1 MGVRPWFILAAVAF
15 ARIGFGYQYQ
25 TVASLGPDLTRL
37 FQFDYTTLGTLIG
50 AFMMLGAFV
59 ALPVGLLARK
69 LGDRLVLSGG
79 LALMVLGPVVSAPAN
94 APTGIGVGRG
104 AAGVGVGAAA
114 VIVLQSKVVA
124 DWHWLFVSVSD
135 KDFRWADKI
144 NGEMSETHA

>member
-25 TVASLGPDLTRL
+25 TVASLGPDLMRL

-50 AFMMLGAFV
+50 TFMMLGALV
-59 ALPVGLLARK
+59 AIPVGLLARK
-69 LGDRLVLSGG
+69 SAGAGWRPRFDGAWPG
-79 LALMVLGPVVSAPAN
+79 YHALAD
-94 APTGIGVGRG
+94 APTGIGAGRG
-104 AAGVGVGAAA
+104 AAGVGAVA

-144 NGEMSETHA
+144 NDEMSETHA